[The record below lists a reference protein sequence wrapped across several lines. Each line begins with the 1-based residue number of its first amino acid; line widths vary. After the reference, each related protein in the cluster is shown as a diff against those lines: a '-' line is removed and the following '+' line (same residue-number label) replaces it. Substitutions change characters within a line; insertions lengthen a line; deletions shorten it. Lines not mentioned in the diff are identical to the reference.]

1 MAPSLSMQIG
11 VITPSSRVDT
21 LCAGPRTVTHAR
33 LGTTSS
39 RWGDFTDSA
48 GQVLPFPPFV
58 RARFGWRERRSAL
71 LVADPEDGTWL
82 RRRVV
87 QRDRVKSVRQVDDL
101 PRTLAR
107 AATLAGLLAIAVG
120 AGPAQVPAYAAS
132 QGVAR
137 YVIDPSAS
145 QVLYHVAET
154 FIDQNNRFNVAV
166 ATTHGIQGEI
176 LIDRGHPRQ
185 SRLSPII
192 VDISQFT
199 SNSRRR
205 DNAIRERWLESAK
218 YPTAVFTPTAIQG
231 LPDAYADGREIAV
244 QVAGNLKVRDVTK
257 PVTFAATIKLEG
269 DTVTGHATT
278 SILMTDFGFD
288 PPSILGVLKA
298 ENQAQLELELI
309 ARRLP

>member
-1 MAPSLSMQIG
+1 
-11 VITPSSRVDT
+11 
-21 LCAGPRTVTHAR
+21 
-33 LGTTSS
+33 
-39 RWGDFTDSA
+39 
-48 GQVLPFPPFV
+48 
-58 RARFGWRERRSAL
+58 
-71 LVADPEDGTWL
+71 
-82 RRRVV
+82 V
-87 QRDRVKSVRQVDDL
+87 QRDRVKSVRKVDER
-101 PRTLAR
+101 PGTLAS
-107 AATLAGLLAIAVG
+107 AAVLAGLLALANG

-132 QGVAR
+132 TAAAEVAR

-176 LIDRGHPRQ
+176 LIDRAHPRQ
-185 SRLSPII
+185 SRLSPIT

-218 YPTAVFTPTAIQG
+218 YPMAVFTPTVIQG
-231 LPDAYADGREIAV
+231 LPDAYADGREISV
-244 QVAGNLKVRDVTK
+244 QVAGNLKVRDVTR
-257 PVTFAATIKLEG
+257 PVTFAATVKPEG
-269 DTVTGHATT
+269 DTVTGHAITG
-278 SILMTDFGFD
+278 ILMTDFGFD

-298 ENQAQLELELI
+298 ENQAQLELQLT